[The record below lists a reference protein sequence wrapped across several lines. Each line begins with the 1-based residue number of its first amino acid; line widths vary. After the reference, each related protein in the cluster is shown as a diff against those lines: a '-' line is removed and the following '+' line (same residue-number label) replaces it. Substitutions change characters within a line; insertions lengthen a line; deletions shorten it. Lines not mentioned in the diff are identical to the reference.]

1 LVAFDVVVV
10 ISEVSLVI
18 EEALELAEEDFE
30 RMALSMPTQ
39 YEILTQKLVIQ
50 SFETAGFH
58 LRKSACEILKAVSTE
73 KHESP
78 DLTVYHLLQFE
89 AVFGRVGPEGL
100 STWQKTPMGSS
111 NGRTLNKTVMF
122 KTLSFSN
129 RVYGDLSP
137 EKKGGVDEVAS
148 LLEVEH

>member
-1 LVAFDVVVV
+1 
-10 ISEVSLVI
+10 VI

-78 DLTVYHLLQFE
+78 DLTVYQRLTNIVGHDIEPVDVRLQLYNIE
-89 AVFGRVGPEGL
+89 AF
-100 STWQKTPMGSS
+100 
-111 NGRTLNKTVMF
+111 
-122 KTLSFSN
+122 
-129 RVYGDLSP
+129 
-137 EKKGGVDEVAS
+137 
-148 LLEVEH
+148 